1 MRNKA
6 FMIGVSVIL
15 LAIATAQPLV
25 VSAGD
30 HVYKSYA
37 NARFSYSIS
46 YPADLLIPQGEAA
59 NGDGQTFRAQD
70 GRAEMRVWGQNNVNG
85 ETLRAAF
92 TRTVTEW
99 GDGVNYKVIKGDW
112 FVVSALVNGK
122 IHYQKTMLRRG
133 VFKTFLIEYDATHRA
148 TYDPVTTRVSKSFVG

>member
-1 MRNKA
+1 MRNRA
-6 FMIGVSVIL
+6 LITAVSVIL

-25 VSAGD
+25 LSAGD
-30 HVYKSYA
+30 NVYKSYA

-46 YPADLLIPQGEAA
+46 YPADLLIPQGEAD

-92 TRTVTEW
+92 TRTVNEW
-99 GDGVNYKVIKGDW
+99 GDGINYKVIKGDW

-122 IHYQKTMLRRG
+122 IHYQKTLLRRG
-133 VFKTFLIEYDATHRA
+133 VFKTFLIEYYATHRA
-148 TYDPVTTRVSKSFVG
+148 TYDQVTTRVSKSFVG